1 MSLAWSY
8 LMLFTI
14 IFCEVVTLIS
24 RILVNPQEFDLAL
37 HFSKGL
43 GSSPFSL
50 LLIPIVILSLK
61 WAKSYLFLSIF
72 CLVVYIFEAYLLI
85 HAIQSVDMTGY
96 IGSVPLYY
104 KGDITVQGWISIL
117 LSPFLVA
124 SLCAFLIFLKQKISK
139 K

>member
-1 MSLAWSY
+1 
-8 LMLFTI
+8 
-14 IFCEVVTLIS
+14 
-24 RILVNPQEFDLAL
+24 LVNPQEFDLAL
-37 HFSKGL
+37 HFSKGPETSL
-43 GSSPFSL
+43 FSL

-72 CLVVYIFEAYLLI
+72 SLVLYVVQVYFLI
-85 HAIQSVDMTGY
+85 YTIQSVDMTGY

-124 SLCAFLIFLKQKISK
+124 SLCAFFMFLKQKISK